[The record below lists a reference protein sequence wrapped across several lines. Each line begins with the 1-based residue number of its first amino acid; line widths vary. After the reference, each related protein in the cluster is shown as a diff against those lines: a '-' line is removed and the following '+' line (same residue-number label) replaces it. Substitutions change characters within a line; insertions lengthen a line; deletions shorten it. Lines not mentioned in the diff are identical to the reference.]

1 MSEWRDVTVDAL
13 CSRVT
18 SGGTPSRKRAD
29 YFADDGIPWVK
40 SQELIGARIV
50 ATEEHISEA
59 GLMNSSA
66 KLLPRDTVLLAMYG
80 ANVGQLAW
88 LGVEATVNQ
97 AICAMVTHPEE
108 TDSRFLYYALAGSRE
123 RLVGNAHGA
132 AQQNLSQQLIKP
144 FKLAVP
150 ALATQRRIGEI
161 LRSMDD
167 LIENNRRR
175 IEVLEEMARSIYR
188 EWFVKFRFPGHQDV
202 PLVDSPMGKIPCGW
216 RVGALSETAVVSRIS
231 VKPCDHPDTIFDH
244 YSLPAF
250 DEGQVPARQLGSEIR
265 SNKYLIAQPSLLVSK
280 LNPRIDRTWLA
291 GYESV
296 LTAIASTEFVVTTP
310 TDAWSLEWP
319 SLVVKSEAVRNRLVS
334 MSGGTSTSHQR
345 VKPQDFLNTPL
356 VLPPPR
362 LCTISWFK
370 LFARCWLLDAACEA
384 RMSNLCKFATGY
396 FPNL

>member
-1 MSEWRDVTVDAL
+1 
-13 CSRVT
+13 
-18 SGGTPSRKRAD
+18 
-29 YFADDGIPWVK
+29 
-40 SQELIGARIV
+40 
-50 ATEEHISEA
+50 
-59 GLMNSSA
+59 
-66 KLLPRDTVLLAMYG
+66 
-80 ANVGQLAW
+80 
-88 LGVEATVNQ
+88 
-97 AICAMVTHPEE
+97 
-108 TDSRFLYYALAGSRE
+108 
-123 RLVGNAHGA
+123 
-132 AQQNLSQQLIKP
+132 
-144 FKLAVP
+144 
-150 ALATQRRIGEI
+150 
-161 LRSMDD
+161 MDD

-310 TDAWSLEWP
+310 TDAWSLEWLY
-319 SLVVKSEAVRNRLVS
+319 LVVKSEAVRNRLVS

-356 VLPPPR
+356 VLPPR